1 MSRTQWS
8 LWAVVLLLSIAS
20 CVLCILRY
28 DGMKRPGLT
37 LHDVVHETCSTL
49 NMQLVLHKWLCG
61 CLSLPL
67 YYRSNLQRALDSS
80 NINVVVLVRKLN
92 RHLLKAPNHV
102 KYAKKIR
109 GV

>member
-1 MSRTQWS
+1 MLRTPTVVSES
-8 LWAVVLLLSIAS
+8 LWAVVLLLSNAF

-37 LHDVVHETCSTL
+37 LHDIVHETCSTL

-67 YYRSNLQRALDSS
+67 EYRSNLQRALDSS
-80 NINVVVLVRKLN
+80 NINVVVLVRKLD
-92 RHLLKAPNHV
+92 RHLLKP
-102 KYAKKIR
+102 KPCKIC
-109 GV
+109 